1 MACKHQKMKA
11 MKQCKWLAFTVVA
24 AFIITACSGG
34 KSASDQVELRLRPE
48 QGKTYA
54 VAMEVNSESK
64 VMGMNTKTVMN
75 MEISMTADEVS
86 DEEVIMSSTYDR
98 MAMNMETPMGNMKYD
113 SDDPEGA
120 SGMMGDMLKPVF
132 DKLLEANLKITF
144 NELGEVVSSSGM
156 EGLFEGM
163 AGMESMGDQMNAAD
177 QMGAATAVFPEE
189 AVGVGDS
196 WEKEIVNTT
205 SAPMVMKAVYTVE
218 DITADEVILKVT
230 GDIST
235 YEGEDAGA
243 AAAQIEEVTGDF
255 TGDLVV
261 DRASGW
267 TKSANLTQNMQMKMT
282 QQGMPLTVD
291 AVNTITMTSK

>member
-1 MACKHQKMKA
+1 

-24 AFIITACSGG
+24 ALVITACSGG

-64 VMGMNTKTVMN
+64 VMGMGTKTVMN
-75 MEISMTADEVS
+75 MEMSMTADEVS

-218 DITADEVILKVT
+218 DITADEVILKLT

-261 DRASGW
+261 ERASGW

>member
-1 MACKHQKMKA
+1 MKNI
-11 MKQCKWLAFTVVA
+11 KWLALTVVA
-24 AFIITACSGG
+24 AFMIAACSGG
-34 KSASDQVELRLRPE
+34 KSASDKVELRLRPE
-48 QGKTYA
+48 QGKTYT

-64 VMGMNTKTVMN
+64 VMGMGTKTVMN
-75 MEISMTADEVS
+75 MEMRMTADEVT
-86 DEEVIMSSTYDR
+86 EEQTIMSTTYDR

-177 QMGAATAVFPEE
+177 QMGAASAVFADKP
-189 AVGVGDS
+189 VGEGDS
-196 WEKEIVNTT
+196 WEKDIVNTT
-205 SAPMVMKAVYTVE
+205 NAPMVMKATYTVE
-218 DITADEVILKVT
+218 EISADEVTLKLT
-230 GDIST
+230 GDITT

-243 AAAQIEEVTGDF
+243 AAAQINEVTGDF
-255 TGDLVV
+255 SGNLVV
-261 DRASGW
+261 ERATGW